1 MRRSTPLG
9 KLIKTWKGVKKEIT
23 EKEYRE
29 IVRLINEI
37 LGRSYTDP
45 RWIPIDTGEEEITLR
60 IIPLKGGKYLLK
72 VE

>member
-1 MRRSTPLG
+1 MRKKTVLG
-9 KLIKTWKGVKKEIT
+9 KWIKSWKGVQKEIT
-23 EKEYRE
+23 EKEYQE
-29 IVRLINEI
+29 IIRLINKF

-45 RWIPIDTGEEEITLR
+45 RWIPLDTGEEEIILR